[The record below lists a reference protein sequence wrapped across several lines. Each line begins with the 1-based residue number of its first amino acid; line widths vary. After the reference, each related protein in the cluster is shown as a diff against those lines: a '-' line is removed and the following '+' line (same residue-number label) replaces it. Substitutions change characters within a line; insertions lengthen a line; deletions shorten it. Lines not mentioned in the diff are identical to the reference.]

1 MWSGETV
8 VEELEVVVTENGSRF
23 DEAGAR
29 KVSSVGS
36 GQATV
41 PFLTPQQ
48 LQRKVE
54 GLYTISGSVG
64 SARIHCQPLHPIS
77 HKRGQRGAHYIIGNM
92 HGHVR
97 IYLYSLLY
105 SSRFDRH
112 HGAHACIDRCYWINR
127 HHHWHNKAR
136 PYLRWCYHK
145 GRYCSWLNSIPR
157 CC

>member
-1 MWSGETV
+1 MWSDETAVEELV
-8 VEELEVVVTENGSRF
+8 VEDVLVITEEELEVVVTKNGSRF
-23 DEAGAR
+23 DRAGAR

-54 GLYTISGSVG
+54 GLYTISGSAW
-64 SARIHCQPLHPIS
+64 SARINCQQSQPIYY
-77 HKRGQRGAHYIIGNM
+77 KRGQRGTHCIIRNM

-97 IYLYSLLY
+97 ICLYSLLH

-112 HGAHACIDRCYWINR
+112 RRAHACIDRCYWINR
-127 HHHWHNKAR
+127 HHH
-136 PYLRWCYHK
+136 
-145 GRYCSWLNSIPR
+145 
-157 CC
+157 